1 MTARHNGVEESEAG
15 NEKDF
20 RHEPLPGFRTEGSL
34 SEPQP
39 RLRTTGSNAEGSL
52 SDKKIQEGV
61 KLFRMKNWQKALEE
75 FKSKDVSDFNIEE
88 KMELAYYLGLCYTKL
103 EQYEQALTF
112 LEQVVT
118 SGHNVLRVFQCRL
131 TLAYIYV
138 ITKRVKMAEY
148 ELKRLQSS
156 GLESP
161 LLYNTLAYA
170 AWLQKQN
177 KNAVELYEKTL
188 EIDSDNATAMNSMG
202 FILADTGMDVMR
214 ALRLCRKA
222 VDSKPQSPA
231 YLDSLGWAYYKSG
244 EIVEARTWLR
254 RALDLAPDEIEIKR
268 HFKIVTG
275 EAL

>member
-1 MTARHNGVEESEAG
+1 MAAQKSGVDELFEEDEKITARAD
-15 NEKDF
+15 EKI
-20 RHEPLPGFRTEGSL
+20 L
-34 SEPQP
+34 
-39 RLRTTGSNAEGSL
+39 
-52 SDKKIQEGV
+52 EGV
-61 KLFRMKNWQKALEE
+61 RLYRQKNWEQALKE
-75 FKSKDVSDFNIEE
+75 FLSKDTSGFNLEE

-103 EQYEQALTF
+103 KNYEEALIF

-118 SGHNVLRVFQCRL
+118 SERHVLRVFQCRMM
-131 TLAYIYV
+131 LAYIYV
-138 ITKRVKMAEY
+138 ITKRIKMAEY
-148 ELKRLQSS
+148 ELNRLQSS

-170 AWLQKQN
+170 AWLQKRH

-202 FILADTGMDVMR
+202 YILADTGMDIMR

-222 VDSKPQSPA
+222 VDYKPQSAA

-244 EIVEARTWLR
+244 EVIEARTWLR
-254 RALDLAPDEIEIKR
+254 RAIDIAPEEEEIKR

-275 EAL
+275 EKL

>member
-1 MTARHNGVEESEAG
+1 MGGIMSAQQKGIDNSFEEDEKITARAD
-15 NEKDF
+15 EKI
-20 RHEPLPGFRTEGSL
+20 L
-34 SEPQP
+34 
-39 RLRTTGSNAEGSL
+39 
-52 SDKKIQEGV
+52 EGV
-61 KLFRMKNWQKALEE
+61 RLYREKNWEQALKE
-75 FKSKDVSDFNIEE
+75 FLSKDASCFNFEE

-103 EQYEQALTF
+103 KNYEEALVF

-118 SGHNVLRVFQCRL
+118 SEHHILRVFQCRM

-148 ELKRLQSS
+148 ELNRLQSS

-170 AWLQKQN
+170 AWLQNQHKS
-177 KNAVELYEKTL
+177 AVELYEKAL

-202 FILADTGMDVMR
+202 YILADTGMDVMR

-222 VDSKPQSPA
+222 VDYKPQSAA
-231 YLDSLGWAYYKSG
+231 YLDSLGWAYFKSG
-244 EIVEARTWLR
+244 EVIEARTWLR
-254 RALDLAPDEIEIKR
+254 RALDIAPEEEEIKK

-275 EAL
+275 KLQ